1 MTTPGVFE
9 QYYPAL
15 QKIAK
20 TFYQAYRL
28 TGTVR
33 FRFSVRPTA
42 DSDGNSVIE
51 VYLSPLDLE
60 SSNLVSSDENSK
72 HMQFL
77 ESMVPAAILGYQFI
91 VQLVPEGTQDLRLD
105 LVTMIEPVASPT
117 K

>member
-1 MTTPGVFE
+1 MSDIGVFE

-33 FRFSVRPTA
+33 FRFGVRPIA

-51 VYLSPLDLE
+51 VYQKPLDLE
-60 SSNLVSSDENSK
+60 SANLVSSDENSK

-91 VQLVPEGTQDLRLD
+91 VQLVPEGPQDLRLE
-105 LVTMIEPVASPT
+105 LVNMIEPVT
-117 K
+117 VNK